1 MSRNLTLGCSF
12 TQSIKG
18 NYSLSVYPNPKQM
31 GLSGMT
37 NDMMFR
43 TFLQNKK
50 VFFESDSCLI
60 QMTTP
65 YRFELWDKD
74 LEVNID
80 DVLYDQLPS
89 FFSKGKYVEMN
100 PIQVWMKSI
109 WLFQCMV
116 EELLRNSV
124 EVIFLPYMFRFE
136 QSKKPYLFEKNFK
149 FSIDDIKEM
158 FPKNKL
164 LTISEHNPW
173 HYYEHGGE
181 EESWIQPEFT
191 KHRWWLMGNNYY
203 VRHDHL
209 SEHQH
214 ELCAHNILKDKDN

>member
-37 NDMMFR
+37 NDMIFR

-74 LEVNID
+74 LEVNINRSD
-80 DVLYDQLPS
+80 S
-89 FFSKGKYVEMN
+89 
-100 PIQVWMKSI
+100 
-109 WLFQCMV
+109 
-116 EELLRNSV
+116 LR
-124 EVIFLPYMFRFE
+124 
-136 QSKKPYLFEKNFK
+136 
-149 FSIDDIKEM
+149 
-158 FPKNKL
+158 
-164 LTISEHNPW
+164 
-173 HYYEHGGE
+173 
-181 EESWIQPEFT
+181 
-191 KHRWWLMGNNYY
+191 
-203 VRHDHL
+203 
-209 SEHQH
+209 
-214 ELCAHNILKDKDN
+214 